1 MNEQIIGSSGIDKG
15 VGNPLREASDRMLG
29 HGLTS
34 TNSSGMSSTST
45 GPRLNVPKIL
55 VITDKTPT
63 PTKLLQAVDE
73 IGLFQDEDEDEERRQ
88 KNVDLLK
95 DRLVGNPFDEHF
107 RKATQMQ
114 KKGLCSGNEQ
124 CEKKVCRLLN
134 FSY

>member
-1 MNEQIIGSSGIDKG
+1 MNEQTVIGLSGIDKG
-15 VGNPLREASDRMLG
+15 VSNLRSQASDRMLG

-34 TNSSGMSSTST
+34 TTSSSMTTST

-114 KKGLCSGNEQ
+114 KEGLCSGNEQ
-124 CEKKVCRLLN
+124 CEKKVRRLLN

>member
-1 MNEQIIGSSGIDKG
+1 MNEQIIGSSGIDK
-15 VGNPLREASDRMLG
+15 VVSNLRSEASDRMLG

-114 KKGLCSGNEQ
+114 KEGLCSGNEQ
-124 CEKKVCRLLN
+124 CEKKVCRSLPL
-134 FSY
+134 